1 MISKNFTK
9 YFQIPLYWLTLLVF
23 FFLVSSLI
31 PMLTGYF
38 VSLLTSGTD
47 KHEVFRI
54 FGPNFPRLM
63 SFLSSLAFSIAL
75 SLFLW
80 SKILCPIGS
89 ISLAAKQV
97 ADGDFSVHVPNS
109 KSLQAI
115 CELTDNFN
123 RMVQELNSI
132 ESLRNDFVTTVSH
145 EFKTPLAA
153 IEGYATLLQ
162 DPSLSEADRNE
173 YTRIIIDSTRQLTT
187 MTGNI
192 LLLSRLEKQEI
203 VTGRTTFS
211 LDEQIRQA
219 ILLLEPLWEKKH
231 LNLDIDLTAC
241 KFHGNCEMLQQVW
254 INLLQNAIK
263 FTPAGG
269 TIRFGVER
277 LGPEVEVSIW
287 NSGQGISPEALPYV
301 FQRFYKEDQSRGLHA
316 RGAGLGL
323 NICKVLVNLSGGQIR
338 VESKQG
344 EWCRFVFTLPVQPPN
359 PGGMKRLPDE
369 SGRPGAVEDP
379 ASMKPVD

>member
-23 FFLVSSLI
+23 FFLVSSLM

-54 FGPNFPRLM
+54 FGPNFPSLM

-192 LLLSRLEKQEI
+192 LLL
-203 VTGRTTFS
+203 
-211 LDEQIRQA
+211 
-219 ILLLEPLWEKKH
+219 EPLWEKKH

-241 KFHGNCEMLQQVW
+241 KFYGNCEMLQQVW

-269 TIRFGVER
+269 MLSAKLVITGDKVR
-277 LGPEVEVSIW
+277 VSIRDTGVGMDDATMKRIFEKFYSR
-287 NSGQGISPEALPYV
+287 NSDPNEKGN
-301 FQRFYKEDQSRGLHA
+301 
-316 RGAGLGL
+316 GLGL
-323 NICKVLVNLSGGQIR
+323 SITKRIIDLMHGTIEVSSQVDEGSC
-338 VESKQG
+338 
-344 EWCRFVFTLPVQPPN
+344 FTVILPLE
-359 PGGMKRLPDE
+359 K
-369 SGRPGAVEDP
+369 A
-379 ASMKPVD
+379 

>member
-192 LLLSRLEKQEI
+192 LRRFPAWKSR
-203 VTGRTTFS
+203 RS
-211 LDEQIRQA
+211 
-219 ILLLEPLWEKKH
+219 
-231 LNLDIDLTAC
+231 
-241 KFHGNCEMLQQVW
+241 
-254 INLLQNAIK
+254 
-263 FTPAGG
+263 
-269 TIRFGVER
+269 
-277 LGPEVEVSIW
+277 
-287 NSGQGISPEALPYV
+287 
-301 FQRFYKEDQSRGLHA
+301 
-316 RGAGLGL
+316 
-323 NICKVLVNLSGGQIR
+323 
-338 VESKQG
+338 
-344 EWCRFVFTLPVQPPN
+344 
-359 PGGMKRLPDE
+359 
-369 SGRPGAVEDP
+369 
-379 ASMKPVD
+379 

>member
-80 SKILCPIGS
+80 SKILRPIGS

-269 TIRFGVER
+269 MLSAKLVITGDKVR
-277 LGPEVEVSIW
+277 VSIRDTGVGMDDATIKRIFEKFYSR
-287 NSGQGISPEALPYV
+287 NSDPNEKGN
-301 FQRFYKEDQSRGLHA
+301 
-316 RGAGLGL
+316 GLGL
-323 NICKVLVNLSGGQIR
+323 SITKRIIDLMHGTIEVSSQVDEGSC
-338 VESKQG
+338 
-344 EWCRFVFTLPVQPPN
+344 FTVILPLE
-359 PGGMKRLPDE
+359 K
-369 SGRPGAVEDP
+369 A
-379 ASMKPVD
+379 

>member
-9 YFQIPLYWLTLLVF
+9 YFQIPLYWLILLVF

-31 PMLTGYF
+31 SMLTGYF

-192 LLLSRLEKQEI
+192 LLL
-203 VTGRTTFS
+203 
-211 LDEQIRQA
+211 
-219 ILLLEPLWEKKH
+219 EPLWEKKH

-241 KFHGNCEMLQQVW
+241 KFYGNCEMLQQVW

-269 TIRFGVER
+269 MLSAKLVITGDKVR
-277 LGPEVEVSIW
+277 VSIRDT
-287 NSGQGISPEALPYV
+287 GVGMDDATMKRIFEK
-301 FQRFYKEDQSRGLHA
+301 FYSRSSDPNEKGN
-316 RGAGLGL
+316 GLGL
-323 NICKVLVNLSGGQIR
+323 SITKRIIDLMHGTIEVSSQVDEGSC
-338 VESKQG
+338 
-344 EWCRFVFTLPVQPPN
+344 FTVILPLE
-359 PGGMKRLPDE
+359 K
-369 SGRPGAVEDP
+369 A
-379 ASMKPVD
+379 

>member
-192 LLLSRLEKQEI
+192 LLL
-203 VTGRTTFS
+203 
-211 LDEQIRQA
+211 
-219 ILLLEPLWEKKH
+219 EPLWEKKH

-269 TIRFGVER
+269 MLSAKLVITGDKVR
-277 LGPEVEVSIW
+277 VSIRDTGVGMDDATMKRIFEKFYSR
-287 NSGQGISPEALPYV
+287 NSDPNEKGN
-301 FQRFYKEDQSRGLHA
+301 
-316 RGAGLGL
+316 GLGL
-323 NICKVLVNLSGGQIR
+323 SITKRIIDLMHGTIEVSSQVDEGSC
-338 VESKQG
+338 
-344 EWCRFVFTLPVQPPN
+344 FTVILPLE
-359 PGGMKRLPDE
+359 K
-369 SGRPGAVEDP
+369 A
-379 ASMKPVD
+379 

>member
-54 FGPNFPRLM
+54 FGPNYPRLM

-192 LLLSRLEKQEI
+192 LLL
-203 VTGRTTFS
+203 
-211 LDEQIRQA
+211 
-219 ILLLEPLWEKKH
+219 EPLWEKKH

-241 KFHGNCEMLQQVW
+241 KFYGNCEMLQQVW

-269 TIRFGVER
+269 MLSAKLVITGDKVR
-277 LGPEVEVSIW
+277 VSIRDT
-287 NSGQGISPEALPYV
+287 GVGMDDATMKRIFEK
-301 FQRFYKEDQSRGLHA
+301 FYSRSSDPNEKGN
-316 RGAGLGL
+316 GLGL
-323 NICKVLVNLSGGQIR
+323 SITKRIIDLMHGTIEVSSQVDEGSC
-338 VESKQG
+338 
-344 EWCRFVFTLPVQPPN
+344 FTVILPLE
-359 PGGMKRLPDE
+359 K
-369 SGRPGAVEDP
+369 A
-379 ASMKPVD
+379 

>member
-80 SKILCPIGS
+80 SKILRPIGS

-192 LLLSRLEKQEI
+192 LLL
-203 VTGRTTFS
+203 
-211 LDEQIRQA
+211 
-219 ILLLEPLWEKKH
+219 EPLWEKKH

-241 KFHGNCEMLQQVW
+241 KFYGNCEMLQQVW

-269 TIRFGVER
+269 MLSAKLVITGDKVR
-277 LGPEVEVSIW
+277 VSIRDT
-287 NSGQGISPEALPYV
+287 GVGMDDATMKRIFEK
-301 FQRFYKEDQSRGLHA
+301 FYSRSSDPNEKGN
-316 RGAGLGL
+316 GLGL
-323 NICKVLVNLSGGQIR
+323 SITKRIIDLMHGTIEVSSQVDEGSC
-338 VESKQG
+338 
-344 EWCRFVFTLPVQPPN
+344 FTVILPLE
-359 PGGMKRLPDE
+359 K
-369 SGRPGAVEDP
+369 A
-379 ASMKPVD
+379 

>member
-23 FFLVSSLI
+23 FFLVSSLM

-54 FGPNFPRLM
+54 FGPNFPSLM

-153 IEGYATLLQ
+153 IESYATLLQ

-192 LLLSRLEKQEI
+192 LLL
-203 VTGRTTFS
+203 
-211 LDEQIRQA
+211 
-219 ILLLEPLWEKKH
+219 EPLWEKKH

-241 KFHGNCEMLQQVW
+241 KFYGNCEMLQQVW

-269 TIRFGVER
+269 MLSAKLVITGDKVR
-277 LGPEVEVSIW
+277 VSIRDTGVGMDDATMKRIFEKFYSR
-287 NSGQGISPEALPYV
+287 NSDPNEKGN
-301 FQRFYKEDQSRGLHA
+301 
-316 RGAGLGL
+316 GLGL
-323 NICKVLVNLSGGQIR
+323 SITKRIIDLMHGTIK
-338 VESKQG
+338 ESSQVDEG
-344 EWCRFVFTLPVQPPN
+344 SCFTVILPLE
-359 PGGMKRLPDE
+359 K
-369 SGRPGAVEDP
+369 A
-379 ASMKPVD
+379 

>member
-23 FFLVSSLI
+23 FFLVSSLM

-38 VSLLTSGTD
+38 VSLLTSGID
-47 KHEVFRI
+47 
-54 FGPNFPRLM
+54 
-63 SFLSSLAFSIAL
+63 SIAL
-75 SLFLW
+75 SLLLW
-80 SKILCPIGS
+80 SKILRPIGS

-203 VTGRTTFS
+203 VTGRTMFS

-241 KFHGNCEMLQQVW
+241 KFYGNCEYPARWTRVAALQ
-254 INLLQNAIK
+254 
-263 FTPAGG
+263 
-269 TIRFGVER
+269 
-277 LGPEVEVSIW
+277 
-287 NSGQGISPEALPYV
+287 
-301 FQRFYKEDQSRGLHA
+301 
-316 RGAGLGL
+316 
-323 NICKVLVNLSGGQIR
+323 
-338 VESKQG
+338 
-344 EWCRFVFTLPVQPPN
+344 
-359 PGGMKRLPDE
+359 
-369 SGRPGAVEDP
+369 
-379 ASMKPVD
+379 

>member
-132 ESLRNDFVTTVSH
+132 ESLRNDFLTTVSH

-192 LLLSRLEKQEI
+192 LLL
-203 VTGRTTFS
+203 
-211 LDEQIRQA
+211 
-219 ILLLEPLWEKKH
+219 EPLWEKKH

-241 KFHGNCEMLQQVW
+241 KFYGNCEMLQQVW

-269 TIRFGVER
+269 MLSAKLVITGDKVR
-277 LGPEVEVSIW
+277 VSIRDT
-287 NSGQGISPEALPYV
+287 GVGMDDATMKRIFEK
-301 FQRFYKEDQSRGLHA
+301 FYSRSSDPNEKGN
-316 RGAGLGL
+316 GLGL
-323 NICKVLVNLSGGQIR
+323 SITKRIIDLMHGTIEVSSQVDEGSC
-338 VESKQG
+338 
-344 EWCRFVFTLPVQPPN
+344 FTVILPLE
-359 PGGMKRLPDE
+359 K
-369 SGRPGAVEDP
+369 A
-379 ASMKPVD
+379 

>member
-1 MISKNFTK
+1 MFHILVVEDDAKLRSLFCTV
-9 YFQIPLYWLTLLVF
+9 LTNN
-23 FFLVSSLI
+23 
-31 PMLTGYF
+31 GY
-38 VSLLTSGTD
+38 LALPAESGE
-47 KHEVFRI
+47 K
-54 FGPNFPRLM
+54 
-63 SFLSSLAFSIAL
+63 AL
-75 SLFLW
+75 SLLDSEYVDLIISDIMMSGMDGYELIDHLRTSGFTMP
-80 SKILCPIGS
+80 ILI
-89 ISLAAKQV
+89 ITAKERFE
-97 ADGDFSVHVPNS
+97 DVPNS

-203 VTGRTTFS
+203 VTGRTMFS

-241 KFHGNCEMLQQVW
+241 KFYGNCEMLQQVW

-269 TIRFGVER
+269 MLSAKLVITGDKVR
-277 LGPEVEVSIW
+277 VSIRDTGVGMDDATMKRIFEKFYSR
-287 NSGQGISPEALPYV
+287 NSDPNEKGN
-301 FQRFYKEDQSRGLHA
+301 
-316 RGAGLGL
+316 GLGL
-323 NICKVLVNLSGGQIR
+323 SITKRIIDLMHGTIEVSSQVDEGSC
-338 VESKQG
+338 
-344 EWCRFVFTLPVQPPN
+344 FTVILPLE
-359 PGGMKRLPDE
+359 K
-369 SGRPGAVEDP
+369 A
-379 ASMKPVD
+379 

>member
-38 VSLLTSGTD
+38 VSMLTSGTD

-241 KFHGNCEMLQQVW
+241 KFYGNCEMLQQVW

-269 TIRFGVER
+269 MLSAKLVITGDKVR
-277 LGPEVEVSIW
+277 VSIRDTGVGMDDATMKRIFEKFYSR
-287 NSGQGISPEALPYV
+287 NSDPNEKGN
-301 FQRFYKEDQSRGLHA
+301 
-316 RGAGLGL
+316 GLGL
-323 NICKVLVNLSGGQIR
+323 SITKRIIDLMHGTIKVSSQVDEGS
-338 VESKQG
+338 
-344 EWCRFVFTLPVQPPN
+344 CFTVILPLE
-359 PGGMKRLPDE
+359 K
-369 SGRPGAVEDP
+369 A
-379 ASMKPVD
+379 

>member
-1 MISKNFTK
+1 MINKNFTK

-192 LLLSRLEKQEI
+192 LLL
-203 VTGRTTFS
+203 
-211 LDEQIRQA
+211 
-219 ILLLEPLWEKKH
+219 EPLWEKKH

-241 KFHGNCEMLQQVW
+241 KFYGNCEMLQQVW

-269 TIRFGVER
+269 MLSAKLVITGDKVR
-277 LGPEVEVSIW
+277 VSIRDTGVGMDDATMKRIFEKFYSR
-287 NSGQGISPEALPYV
+287 NSDPNEKGN
-301 FQRFYKEDQSRGLHA
+301 
-316 RGAGLGL
+316 GLGL
-323 NICKVLVNLSGGQIR
+323 SITKRIIDLMHGTIEVSSQVDEGSC
-338 VESKQG
+338 
-344 EWCRFVFTLPVQPPN
+344 FTVILPLE
-359 PGGMKRLPDE
+359 K
-369 SGRPGAVEDP
+369 A
-379 ASMKPVD
+379 

>member
-1 MISKNFTK
+1 MINKNFTK

-38 VSLLTSGTD
+38 VSMLTSGTD

-80 SKILCPIGS
+80 SKILRPIGS

-132 ESLRNDFVTTVSH
+132 ESLRNDFGPRFPMSSRH
-145 EFKTPLAA
+145 RSP
-153 IEGYATLLQ
+153 
-162 DPSLSEADRNE
+162 PSRAMRHCCRIHLSQRRTGMN
-173 YTRIIIDSTRQLTT
+173 TRASSSTARA
-187 MTGNI
+187 
-192 LLLSRLEKQEI
+192 S
-203 VTGRTTFS
+203 
-211 LDEQIRQA
+211 
-219 ILLLEPLWEKKH
+219 
-231 LNLDIDLTAC
+231 
-241 KFHGNCEMLQQVW
+241 
-254 INLLQNAIK
+254 
-263 FTPAGG
+263 
-269 TIRFGVER
+269 
-277 LGPEVEVSIW
+277 
-287 NSGQGISPEALPYV
+287 SP
-301 FQRFYKEDQSRGLHA
+301 Q
-316 RGAGLGL
+316 
-323 NICKVLVNLSGGQIR
+323 
-338 VESKQG
+338 
-344 EWCRFVFTLPVQPPN
+344 
-359 PGGMKRLPDE
+359 
-369 SGRPGAVEDP
+369 
-379 ASMKPVD
+379 